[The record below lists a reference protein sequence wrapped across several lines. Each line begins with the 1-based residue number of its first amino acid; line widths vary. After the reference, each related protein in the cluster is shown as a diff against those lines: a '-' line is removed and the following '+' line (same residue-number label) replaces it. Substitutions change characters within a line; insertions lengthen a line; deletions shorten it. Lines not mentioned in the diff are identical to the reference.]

1 MTQTTAKPAWYNR
14 IGLIWQIVIGMIIG
28 VLIGQFLPAAAP
40 TIGILGSLFVGA
52 LKAVAPFF
60 GCLFW

>member
-28 VLIGQFLPAAAP
+28 VLIGQWEITPKRRF
-40 TIGILGSLFVGA
+40 I
-52 LKAVAPFF
+52 
-60 GCLFW
+60 C

>member
-40 TIGILGSLFVGA
+40 TIGILGSHCLWVHSKRLRRFW
-52 LKAVAPFF
+52 
-60 GCLFW
+60 CLFW